1 MQQIGG
7 IQLNPKPGTD
17 FNSQYNVPD
26 TGLTNNTTLSNNPLY
41 NLLQV
46 IFQNAKTDEIAH
58 QVANCE
64 VVGSNG
70 LKVNVDSVKT
80 QNAGNKLITQA

>member
-41 NLLQV
+41 NLSEYK
-46 IFQNAKTDEIAH
+46 N
-58 QVANCE
+58 
-64 VVGSNG
+64 
-70 LKVNVDSVKT
+70 
-80 QNAGNKLITQA
+80 

>member
-7 IQLNPKPGTD
+7 IQLNSKPGTD
-17 FNSQYNVPD
+17 FNTQYNVPD

-41 NLLQV
+41 NLFQV
-46 IFQNAKTDEIAH
+46 MFQNTQTNNISEQLAKCD
-58 QVANCE
+58 

-70 LKVNVDSVKT
+70 LKINPNVSEDVGK
-80 QNAGNKLITQA
+80 KLSTFA

>member
-7 IQLNPKPGTD
+7 IQLNSKPGTD
-17 FNSQYNVPD
+17 FNTQYNVPD

-41 NLLQV
+41 NLFQV
-46 IFQNAKTDEIAH
+46 MFQNTQTNNISQQLAKCD
-58 QVANCE
+58 

-70 LKVNVDSVKT
+70 LKVNPNVSDEVGK
-80 QNAGNKLITQA
+80 KLSTFA

>member
-7 IQLNPKPGTD
+7 VQLNSKPGTD

-41 NLLQV
+41 NLFQV
-46 IFQNAKTDEIAH
+46 MFQNTQTNNISEQLAKCD
-58 QVANCE
+58 

-70 LKVNVDSVKT
+70 LKVNPNVSEEVGKRLST
-80 QNAGNKLITQA
+80 FA